1 MSLYLSMLLVL
12 GVFKISSQNPD
23 FFVSYAAREG
33 QIILAKKYNKE
44 VKESFKN
51 FLEYTAINMALYEEI
66 PLGTTRPSSYKLKR
80 PSSYK
85 LNVPKNPCYGII
97 WRYFKPITSAITSTR
112 CDKKIS
118 LLKAV
123 EKLLNEIQT
132 SPTLYRPKSAVSSRI
147 MVKKNAILKNM
158 NIELLKH

>member
-1 MSLYLSMLLVL
+1 MSLYLSILLVL

-23 FFVSYAAREG
+23 LVLSYVAREV
-33 QIILAKKYNKE
+33 QINLAKKYKKE
-44 VKESFKN
+44 VKESSKK
-51 FLEYTAINMALYEEI
+51 FLEYASINLVLYEAI
-66 PLGTTRPSSYKLKR
+66 PLGTTR

-85 LNVPKNPCYGII
+85 LNVPKNPCYEII
-97 WRYFKPITSAITSTR
+97 WRYLKLKTNTITSAITSTR
-112 CDKKIS
+112 CDEKID
-118 LLKAV
+118 LLRAV
-123 EKLLNEIQT
+123 EILLNEIQT

>member
-33 QIILAKKYNKE
+33 QIISAKKYNKE

-66 PLGTTRPSSYKLKR
+66 PLGTTRPSSYKL
-80 PSSYK
+80 
-85 LNVPKNPCYGII
+85 NVPKNPCYGII

-112 CDKKIS
+112 CDKKIR

>member
-1 MSLYLSMLLVL
+1 MLLVL

-23 FFVSYAAREG
+23 VFASYAAREW
-33 QIILAKKYNKE
+33 QIQLAKNYKNE
-44 VKESFKN
+44 VKNNSIKKFSR
-51 FLEYTAINMALYEEI
+51 YAIINAGLYEAI
-66 PLGTTRPSSYKLKR
+66 PLGTTR

-97 WRYFKPITSAITSTR
+97 LRYLKPITSVITNTR
-112 CDKKIS
+112 CDKKIR
-118 LLKAV
+118 LLKEV
-123 EKLLNEIQT
+123 EILLNEIQT
-132 SPTLYRPKSAVSSRI
+132 SSTSSAVSSRI

>member
-1 MSLYLSMLLVL
+1 MVLVL

-23 FFVSYAAREG
+23 VFASYAAREW
-33 QIILAKKYNKE
+33 QIQLAKNYKNE
-44 VKESFKN
+44 VKNNSIKKFSRYA
-51 FLEYTAINMALYEEI
+51 LINAGLYEAI
-66 PLGTTRPSSYKLKR
+66 PLGTTR

-97 WRYFKPITSAITSTR
+97 GRYFKPITSAITSTR
-112 CDKKIS
+112 CEEKIS

-132 SPTLYRPKSAVSSRI
+132 SHTLYRPKSAVSSRI

>member
-1 MSLYLSMLLVL
+1 MLLVL

-23 FFVSYAAREG
+23 VFASYAAREW
-33 QIILAKKYNKE
+33 QIQLAKNYKNE
-44 VKESFKN
+44 VKNNSIKKFSR
-51 FLEYTAINMALYEEI
+51 YAIINAGLYEAI
-66 PLGTTRPSSYKLKR
+66 PLGTTR

-112 CDKKIS
+112 CDEKIR

-132 SPTLYRPKSAVSSRI
+132 SHTLYRPISAVSSRI

>member
-1 MSLYLSMLLVL
+1 MKMSLYLSMLLVL

-23 FFVSYAAREG
+23 LVLSYAAREV
-33 QIILAKKYNKE
+33 QIHLAKKYENE
-44 VKESFKN
+44 VKKSFN
-51 FLEYTAINMALYEEI
+51 QFSEYTLINAGLYEAI
-66 PLGTTRPSSYKLKR
+66 PLGTTR

-85 LNVPKNPCYGII
+85 LNVPKNPCYGIS
-97 WRYFKPITSAITSTR
+97 RYFKPITSAITSTR

-132 SPTLYRPKSAVSSRI
+132 SSTSSAVSSRI